1 MEEAMKKRIRI
12 LIAALVFGWTF
23 LAEAHD
29 VEVVLYPTIGPVS
42 VAPIP
47 DIEFPGIV
55 SPSFSAFAANVL
67 DGMQKGRGYY
77 GGSILVTPTAFNTI
91 GAPIVQRPGKVK
103 VSVYDTWAT
112 KGKSWRGLTPL
123 HGPFAN
129 ERGTQFRAAVAINSR
144 STFTLADVILSA
156 TFAYAPGQVFQGP
169 LGGPAGKGAFQSFAS
184 NRLRGIYWGRDGR
197 PGGGD
202 DRVYDRRNPGSY
214 KTPINQLLFVGQG
227 ELGFAD
233 TSDEAGTDVEQFAG
247 YVADLKAFAPFTF
260 TYTYSLRGA
269 SSTVVVAVDLTTRP
283 GPKLPPRSHHRFRP
297 FGLYPIR

>member
-1 MEEAMKKRIRI
+1 MKRIVNAFI
-12 LIAALVFGWTF
+12 VALVVGWAF

-47 DIEFPGIV
+47 DIDFPGIV

-67 DGMQKGRGYY
+67 NGLQRGRGNY
-77 GGSILVTPTAFNTI
+77 GGSILVKPTAFNTI
-91 GAPIVQRPGKVK
+91 GAPIVHRTGKVK
-103 VSVYDTWAT
+103 VSVYDTWVT

-129 ERGTQFRAAVAINSR
+129 ERGTHFRAAVAINSR

-169 LGGPAGKGAFQSFAS
+169 LGGPAGQGAFQSFAS

-202 DRVYDRRNPGSY
+202 DRVYDSRNPGSY
-214 KTPINQLLFVGQG
+214 TTPINQLLFVGQG

-233 TSDEAGTDVEQFAG
+233 TSDDAPSDAEQFG
-247 YVADLKAFAPFTF
+247 DYVADLQDFAPFTF

-269 SSTVVVAVDLTTRP
+269 SSTVAVAVDLTSRP
-283 GPKLPPRSHHRFRP
+283 GQVLPPGHHRRFRP
-297 FGLYPIR
+297 FWLYPIR